1 MSTTLAPARPDARE
15 LSVTPP
21 PAVDLVE
28 LLTTAPLPALLDAAN
43 ARIIDSEIDDA
54 WFFGA
59 AIQRKDGRIFLTMP
73 TGRPEWERDTVVRDL
88 LSRMLRAPLPGQ
100 RKRRLVAA

>member
-1 MSTTLAPARPDARE
+1 MSTTLAPALPDAPE
-15 LSVTPP
+15 FSVTTP
-21 PAVDLVE
+21 PAADLVE

-43 ARIIDSEIDDA
+43 ARIIDSEIDDE

-73 TGRPEWERDTVVRDL
+73 TGRPEWERNTVARDL
-88 LSRMLRAPLPGQ
+88 LSRMLRVPLPGQ
-100 RKRRLVAA
+100 RKKRLAAA